1 MRAMDSSLLHQ
12 YIIELI
18 MNVLV
23 GKIMF
28 TNILV
33 VFILYFIRYI
43 GI

>member
-1 MRAMDSSLLHQ
+1 MRAMDSRLLHQ